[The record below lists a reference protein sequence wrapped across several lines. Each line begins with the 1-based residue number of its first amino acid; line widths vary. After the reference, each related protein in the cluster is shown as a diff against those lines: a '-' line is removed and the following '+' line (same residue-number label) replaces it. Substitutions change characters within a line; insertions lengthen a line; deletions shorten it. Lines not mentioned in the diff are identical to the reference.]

1 MSVETV
7 GVLATLVAVIE
18 FSIHN
23 STGSS
28 VCLDTRKFDKY
39 LAIIFSCNVRNLW

>member
-1 MSVETV
+1 MLVGAV

-28 VCLDTRKFDKY
+28 VCLDSRKFGKY
-39 LAIIFSCNVRNLW
+39 PAMSYCC